1 MDISKDQ
8 FITDLCYFNYTLKL
22 KKPRYLEK
30 TKNFIDEYNEDEVF
44 NEEYYLKSDHHRGGQ
59 LTMVEG
65 WLDMG
70 IYPSYDNSYDDI
82 FNEDESKYVIY
93 LYLWVL
99 KINMNRGIMKS
110 MGVEG
115 EPLDIYIRNDKD
127 RITGL
132 DEGILKEIYDKVDE
146 YYDKSRSENKKK
158 VVKNKITNI
167 SEIMDQYDEIY
178 THLYPVIKRIAK
190 PITNDDIESNKQY
203 NNRKVHKSNTK
214 KQLIRYF
221 NGEDNIDNERF
232 IKLFAY
238 TLRSN

>member
-8 FITDLCYFNYTLKL
+8 FITDLSYFNYTDKL
-22 KKPRYLEK
+22 RKVRDLEIV
-30 TKNFIDEYNEDEVF
+30 KNFIDEYNEDEVF
-44 NEEYYLKSDHHRGGQ
+44 NEEYYLKPNKYQGGR
-59 LTMVEG
+59 LTMKGG

-70 IYPSYDNSYDDI
+70 SPYPSYDNSYDDI

-99 KINMNRGIMKS
+99 KINMNAGLS
-110 MGVEG
+110 DGV
-115 EPLDIYIRNDKD
+115 PLDIYIRDDKD
-127 RITGL
+127 NITGL
-132 DEGILKEIYDKVDE
+132 DEGIMRDIYNKVND
-146 YYDKSRSENKKK
+146 YFNKSRSENKKK
-158 VVKNKITNI
+158 IVKNKITNI
-167 SEIMDQYDEIY
+167 SEIMDRYDEIY
-178 THLYPVIKRIAK
+178 TDLYPVIKRIAK